1 MNGTLSPNN
10 SHLRPNQELERKLK
24 VITHQA
30 SNAVGSILM
39 ASRRTFSAITR
50 LPSL

>member
-1 MNGTLSPNN
+1 MNGALSPNN
-10 SHLRPNQELERKLK
+10 SHRPNQEFERKLK
-24 VITHQA
+24 VIAHQA

-39 ASRRTFSAITR
+39 ASRITFSAITR